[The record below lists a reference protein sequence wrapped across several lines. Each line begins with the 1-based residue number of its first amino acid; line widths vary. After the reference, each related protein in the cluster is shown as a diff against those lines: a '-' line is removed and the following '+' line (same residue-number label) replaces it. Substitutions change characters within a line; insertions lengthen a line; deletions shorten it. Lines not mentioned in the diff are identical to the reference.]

1 MQELWQSQGRGQAGV
16 SLEKLQLI
24 SHQVNISFI
33 ITANAPETLPAPR
46 LLLSVLQALIPRHPR
61 GGNYLL
67 PVPFPWNPGPS

>member
-24 SHQVNISFI
+24 SRQVNISFI

-46 LLLSVLQALIPRHPR
+46 LLLSVLQAFI
-61 GGNYLL
+61 GWELL